1 MYLFL
6 FDIVIYY
13 VCKIIWYNLWLCLFF
28 DWIVLFISWKVKE
41 RIFFI
46 FLEIW
51 EFFVCVKWNI
61 FFYGSIYFIY
71 NYRLRIIFGV
81 CVGFWN
87 LFKISFYYY
96 FVIYGIMLWWL
107 CDINMKRN
115 IWYDIGIWERKFSN
129 SSYKKIYFDW
139 DWGEVL
145 ECKYFKE
152 RRK

>member
-28 DWIVLFISWKVKE
+28 DWIVLFISWKVKG

-129 SSYKKIYFDW
+129 SSYKKFIFI
-139 DWGEVL
+139 GIE
-145 ECKYFKE
+145 EKC
-152 RRK
+152 